1 MSQLQN
7 YTVTAIANANLTAVQ
22 RWRVSANVL
31 DDAGV
36 DLGVFT
42 FNWPDAW
49 INMTGAQRKQI
60 ADMLSPKILRVLAGL
75 SDDV

>member
-7 YTVTAIANANLTAVQ
+7 YTVTAIVNANLTAVQ

-31 DDAGV
+31 DDNGV
-36 DLGVFT
+36 DLGVFS

-60 ADMLSPKILRVLAGL
+60 ADLLAPQILRVLAGL
-75 SDDV
+75 DTTI

>member
-7 YTVTAIANANLTAVQ
+7 YTVTAIASANLTGVQ
-22 RWRVSANVL
+22 RWRVSANVY

-49 INMTGAQRKQI
+49 INMTGAQRKQV
-60 ADMLSPKILRVLAGL
+60 ADLLAPKILRVLAGL
-75 SDDV
+75 SADV

>member
-7 YTVTAIANANLTAVQ
+7 YTVTAIANANLTGVQ

-31 DDAGV
+31 DDNGV
-36 DLGVFT
+36 DLGVFS

-60 ADMLSPKILRVLAGL
+60 ADLLAPQILRVMAGL
-75 SDDV
+75 AVDI